1 MLQFRPSKFLADYLG
16 EDYEKKAKS
25 LSTPAFHILS
35 DKALDNLATDLPQT
49 KEQLLQVSDI
59 GLAKAEGYGN
69 AILQIISENS
79 DSHEIPQKSANLII
93 FQESTPQIF

>member
-1 MLQFRPSKFLADYLG
+1 MKKG
-16 EDYEKKAKS
+16 ENS
-25 LSTPAFHILS
+25 LHPAFHILS
-35 DKALDNLATDLPQT
+35 NKTLDNIATDLPQT

-79 DSHEIPQKSANLII
+79 DSHEIPQNSANLII

>member
-1 MLQFRPSKFLADYLG
+1 MK
-16 EDYEKKAKS
+16 KKAKS
-25 LSTPAFHILS
+25 LSTLAFHILS
-35 DKALDNLATDLPQT
+35 NKALDNLATDLPQT

-79 DSHEIPQKSANLII
+79 DSHENPQSSAILII

>member
-1 MLQFRPSKFLADYLG
+1 MQQSRPSKFLADYLG

-25 LSTPAFHILS
+25 LSTPAFQILS
-35 DKALDNLATDLPQT
+35 NKALDNLATDLPQT

-79 DSHEIPQKSANLII
+79 DSHEIPQ
-93 FQESTPQIF
+93 TPQIL